1 MDLRVDL
8 LVSSLLRGPRR
19 HVFLLTTSDQNS
31 TDQAASAS
39 TPVAAIAG
47 GVAGG
52 VIGLAAIALVA
63 WLLYRR
69 RKRSGAPGGVSEA
82 DHGSPRNEL
91 PVGSSAAEVGNGVGY
106 SELHGFGGSSPK
118 PPEKPL
124 NMNGYAELPQ
134 SGPGMEVVQEQ
145 GPRAFAAELDGGHGP
160 RYS

>member
-1 MDLRVDL
+1 V
-8 LVSSLLRGPRR
+8 P
-19 HVFLLTTSDQNS
+19 LLTTSDQNP

-69 RKRSGAPGGVSEA
+69 RKRGGASGNVSEA

-91 PVGSSAAEVGNGVGY
+91 SVGSRAAAAGDGVGY

-124 NMNGYAELPQ
+124 DINGYTELPQ
-134 SGPGMEVVQEQ
+134 SGSGMEVVQEQ
-145 GPRAFAAELDGGHGP
+145 GPRVFAAELDGGHSP